1 MGTGNKAAGHYEFL
15 RSWSCSRT
23 VSIGGLRMWTSSE
36 AVPHAVATVGAAGMT
51 LVAMVMGW
59 CSPAPCQQG
68 SSRSGVGCAHSGK
81 TLHSLWKLAPCPERK
96 RHLHGTKKDRN
107 NDEHSCSIITPA
119 ILVACAPAVS
129 Q

>member
-36 AVPHAVATVGAAGMT
+36 AVPHAVATVGVAGMT

-68 SSRSGVGCAHSGK
+68 SSRSGVGCARSGK
-81 TLHSLWKLAPCPERK
+81 IHSLSSESYPMP
-96 RHLHGTKKDRN
+96 
-107 NDEHSCSIITPA
+107 
-119 ILVACAPAVS
+119 
-129 Q
+129 